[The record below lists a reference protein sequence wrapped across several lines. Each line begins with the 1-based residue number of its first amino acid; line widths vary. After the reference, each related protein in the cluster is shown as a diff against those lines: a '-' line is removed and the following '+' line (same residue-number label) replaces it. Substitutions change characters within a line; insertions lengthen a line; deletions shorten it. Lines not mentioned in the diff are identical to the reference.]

1 MCPLRRL
8 EARRKPDTREVCS
21 CAAGSSQ
28 LPGAAPGPREHP
40 VCPPTAEGR
49 SPVNGHRRV
58 LLPPAISG
66 WDGCGDQ
73 ATFAGFPP
81 AEGACSGRLRWTR
94 GWGPSQAHCLVCSD
108 VTFGMGVH
116 SQSAGVGRAGPLDR
130 PLRVPPGAELP
141 RARTVLREGRVTPE
155 LVGGAAVASASVTR
169 RPLWT
174 RGLGVVRTGRLG
186 RSGPAEP
193 AGCKAFLH
201 RAAAFPRGPLG
212 ASPPS
217 GALQG
222 PAALTGG
229 SQPRRS
235 LHLQ

>member
-1 MCPLRRL
+1 MCPLREL
-8 EARRKPDTREVCS
+8 EARRKPDTREICS

-28 LPGAAPGPREHP
+28 LRGAAPGPREHP

-49 SPVNGHRRV
+49 SPVNAHRRV

-73 ATFAGFPP
+73 ATFAGSLPLKAP
-81 AEGACSGRLRWTR
+81 APVDERL
-94 GWGPSQAHCLVCSD
+94 GPLPHCLVCSD

-141 RARTVLREGRVTPE
+141 RARTVLRGGRVTPE

-169 RPLWT
+169 RPLRT
-174 RGLGVVRTGRLG
+174 RGPGVVRTGCLG

-222 PAALTGG
+222 QRL
-229 SQPRRS
+229 
-235 LHLQ
+235 